1 MPMRE
6 LRRLIRSFAP
16 YDIPLL
22 LEGEEST
29 GKRLVAEVIHSLS
42 QYRTGPFVSLD
53 CAALPEMMLAVE
65 LFGCEPGFCVGLAQV
80 LPGKVELARDG
91 TLLLEHVEMI
101 PAWIQGRLLQI
112 FETRSVE
119 RMGGVESVPIHVRI
133 MASTTGCLSQTAP
146 GQSHNGLID
155 YLSGGMPLKVPPLRE
170 RAGDI
175 GLLGCHFLAQATRE
189 SGKRIEGFS
198 HAALAALEAYT
209 WPGNLRELNRAIRL
223 AASTADRI
231 ITPKHVPLYARHA
244 SPQRAG
250 SGGAVR
256 RP

>member
-1 MPMRE
+1 MRE

-22 LEGEEST
+22 LEGEEGT

-65 LFGCEPGFCVGLAQV
+65 LFGCEPGFFVGLAQV

-101 PAWIQGRLLQI
+101 PAWIQGRLLQT
-112 FETRSVE
+112 FATRSVE
-119 RMGGVESVPIHVRI
+119 RMGGVESVPVHVRI

-155 YLSGGMPLKVPPLRE
+155 YLSGGVPLKAPPLRE

-175 GLLGCHFLAQATRE
+175 SLLSCHFLAQATRE

-198 HAALAALEAYT
+198 RAALAALESYA

-231 ITPKHVPLYARHA
+231 ITPKHIPLYARYA

-250 SGGAVR
+250 SGGAAR